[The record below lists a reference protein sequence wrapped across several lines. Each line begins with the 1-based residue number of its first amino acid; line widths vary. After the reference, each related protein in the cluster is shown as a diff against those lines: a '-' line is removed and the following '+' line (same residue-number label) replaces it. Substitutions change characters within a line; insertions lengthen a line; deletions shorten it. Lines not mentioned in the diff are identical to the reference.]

1 MNERERRKRTITC
14 QIHHGHGIVQVAGDC
29 CLLRLILGAYETLGV
44 QYKGSFERVIWQQ
57 VALILQRSI
66 ASRFEAT
73 IVVTRT

>member
-1 MNERERRKRTITC
+1 M
-14 QIHHGHGIVQVAGDC
+14 AGDC